1 MYKYITFDVDRTTIM
16 SLFSQYSNI
25 LFEGFSNNPK
35 SVDVINKKRDLLE
48 DILDHYNMDTDDILF
63 VGFSPWC
70 LALDRKSFT
79 ITEVSDTVLE
89 YLNGEDCKYTYKPLN
104 ELLAESKKFK
114 AVLAV
119 DEYFTF
125 ADSDQ
130 GQRIL
135 VEQLAKLTSGVIVTT
150 LRDYKNQDFKDR
162 EFSQPI
168 LIRGRDSNRV
178 FLEHYEYDLKDKN
191 ASTSRTYIING
202 DVNSTHGPF
211 SRRNMYFKQL
221 AKFSMDAGANN
232 FYVHK
237 NLMYKSVIKKNYEH
251 VITIKF

>member
-1 MYKYITFDVDRTTIM
+1 M
-16 SLFSQYSNI
+16 SAFIKYSNI
-25 LFEGFSNNPK
+25 LLDGFKSNPK
-35 SVDVINKKRDLLE
+35 SFDVINKKRDLLE
-48 DILDHYNMDTDDILF
+48 DVLDHYGFDTSEILF

-70 LALDRKSFT
+70 LALDRQAFT
-79 ITEVSDTVLE
+79 ITEVNDTVVEFLTKE
-89 YLNGEDCKYTYKPLN
+89 GCNFQYKAMSD
-104 ELLAESKKFK
+104 LLPKQYKIVVA
-114 AVLAV
+114 A

-130 GQRIL
+130 GQRDL
-135 VEQLAKLTSGVIVTT
+135 VDQLARLTTNLLITT

-168 LIRGRDSNRV
+168 MIRGTNTNKI
-178 FLEHYEYDLKDKN
+178 FLEHYDYDIRDKN
-191 ASTSRTYIING
+191 SSSSRTYIIDGNT
-202 DVNSTHGPF
+202 SSMHGPF
-211 SRRNMYFKQL
+211 ARRNMYFKQL
-221 AKFSMDAGANN
+221 AKFSLDAGATN

>member
-1 MYKYITFDVDRTTIM
+1 M
-16 SLFSQYSNI
+16 SSFNQYSNI
-25 LFEGFSNNPK
+25 LLDGFASNPK
-35 SVDVINKKRDLLE
+35 SYDIVNEKRDLLE
-48 DILDHYNMDTDDILF
+48 DVLDHYGLDTTDVLF

-70 LALDRKSFT
+70 MTLDRQAFSVC
-79 ITEVSDTVLE
+79 EVGPQVQE
-89 YLNGEDCKYTYKPLN
+89 YLTAQECPYQYHS
-104 ELLAESKKFK
+104 LLSLKDAGKKFQVVV
-114 AVLAV
+114 AA

-130 GQRIL
+130 QQREL
-135 VEQLAKLTSGVIVTT
+135 VEQLAAVTSGIIITT

-168 LIRGRDSNRV
+168 MIRDTATNKIY
-178 FLEHYEYDLKDKN
+178 LEHYEYDIKDKN
-191 ASTSRTYIING
+191 ASVSRTYVISG
-202 DVNSTHGPF
+202 TVSDQHGPF
-211 SRRNMYFKQL
+211 ARRNMYFKQL
-221 AKFSMDAGANN
+221 AKFSIDAGAQH

>member
-1 MYKYITFDVDRTTIM
+1 M
-16 SLFSQYSNI
+16 SSFTQYSNI
-25 LFEGFSNNPK
+25 LLNGFASNPK
-35 SVDVINKKRDLLE
+35 SFDVINKKRDLLE
-48 DILDHYNMDTDDILF
+48 DVLYHYGLDASNILF

-70 LALDRKSFT
+70 LGLNNQSFT
-79 ITEVSDTVLE
+79 ITEVSDEVTAYLTQQECNFRYEKLE
-89 YLNGEDCKYTYKPLN
+89 NLQPKQYKIVV
-104 ELLAESKKFK
+104 A
-114 AVLAV
+114 A

-130 GQRIL
+130 GQRDL
-135 VEQLAKLTSGVIVTT
+135 VDQLARLATGIIVTT

-168 LIRGRDSNRV
+168 MIRGTQTNKI
-178 FLEHYEYDLKDKN
+178 FLEHYDYDIRDKN
-191 ASTSRTYIING
+191 ASTSCTYIIDG
-202 DVNSTHGPF
+202 ESNSTHGPF
-211 SRRNMYFKQL
+211 ARRNMYFKQL
-221 AKFSMDAGANN
+221 AKFSLDAGANN

>member
-1 MYKYITFDVDRTTIM
+1 M
-16 SLFSQYSNI
+16 SPFNQYSNI
-25 LFEGFSNNPK
+25 LLDGFVSNPK
-35 SVDVINKKRDLLE
+35 SADIVNKKRDLLE
-48 DILDHYNMDTDDILF
+48 DVLDHYGLDTSDVLF

-70 LALDRKSFT
+70 MALDRQSFS
-79 ITEVSDTVLE
+79 ICEVGQQVQE
-89 YLNGEDCKYTYKPLN
+89 YLTSQDCAYQY
-104 ELLAESKKFK
+104 ESLSGLKDAGKKFK
-114 AVLAV
+114 VVVAA

-130 GQRIL
+130 QQREL
-135 VEQLAKLTSGVIVTT
+135 VEQLAAVTSGIIITT

-168 LIRGRDSNRV
+168 MIRDAGTNKIY
-178 FLEHYEYDLKDKN
+178 LEHYEYDIKDRN
-191 ASTSRTYIING
+191 ASLSRTYVVTG
-202 DVNSTHGPF
+202 TVSDLHGPF
-211 SRRNMYFKQL
+211 VRRNMYFKQL
-221 AKFSMDAGANN
+221 AKFSIDAGAQH